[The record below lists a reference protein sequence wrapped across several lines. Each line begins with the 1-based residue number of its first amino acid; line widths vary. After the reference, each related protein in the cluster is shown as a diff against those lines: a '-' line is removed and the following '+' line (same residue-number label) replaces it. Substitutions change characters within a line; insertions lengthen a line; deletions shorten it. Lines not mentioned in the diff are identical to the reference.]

1 MNRRDMLKIGV
12 ALPAAAS
19 AQQGSGR
26 SAAGAK
32 AGNAL
37 LASDWQ
43 PSVLDSHQN
52 ETVIVLSDLIIPATD
67 TPGAKAALVNR
78 YIDQLLRDGPEN
90 RRESFIEGLGW
101 LDGYTIREH
110 GKPFVRLTGDQQTAV
125 LKVLEGADEATELAP
140 GALFFRTI
148 KSATASIY
156 YATEIGF
163 KELNKSGNVPKTYG
177 CVHAEHA

>member
-12 ALPAAAS
+12 ALPAAAN
-19 AQQGSGR
+19 AQQAPVR
-26 SAAGAK
+26 NAAGAK
-32 AGNAL
+32 AGNAV
-37 LASDWQ
+37 LATDWK

-52 ETVIVLSDLIIPATD
+52 ETVIVLSELIIPATD

-90 RRESFIEGLGW
+90 RRQSFIEGLGW
-101 LDGYTIREH
+101 LDGYAIREH
-110 GKPFVRLTGDQQTAV
+110 GKPFVRLTTDQQAAV
-125 LKVLEGADEATELAP
+125 LKVLESGDENGELAP
-140 GALFFRTI
+140 GAQFFRTV

-163 KELNKSGNVPKTYG
+163 KELNKSGNVPKRFG
-177 CVHAEHA
+177 CAHAEHA